1 MVEELAYSI
10 HLGSDKNR
18 TNKAK
23 EIAKNNPSETTSFS
37 NNGIQNSQQ
46 LSKVNKH
53 NLRDYDKK
61 KDDIFIVRGTDNLVY
76 DVQQVYLQEF
86 EQSRIDYNNKQK
98 RDDRKINNYFK
109 HISDSDLWDLACE
122 FIVELGDMDFW
133 QDKDNNYRI
142 KMTDVYNEQ
151 VNDLMKIVPAFKV
164 ANAVIHFDEVSPHLH
179 IVGVPVSDNNKRG
192 MKKQVAKSKIFT
204 KQSLTE
210 LQDKMRNCCIK
221 SYNKFYEKES
231 TLKHKQKGRNIDV
244 KPKDMGDYKIFKKQ
258 YSQNR
263 KKVEK
268 ATENID
274 VIDNSS
280 KEVYKILN
288 NLKPTRLNKNNST
301 ISNENVEIIKN
312 YIEDVTSTN
321 KSIRGINGVNNF
333 IDNFEKQYHN
343 ISVEN
348 SSLNYQIEQ
357 KDKEIQNL
365 ERDIFSKDKTINN
378 LQAENTTLKG
388 QLKKFK
394 DFWYSIM
401 NHFHTRVC
409 FDKDENY
416 KIVSDDLYKI
426 DIFSDDEMKIATNIN
441 RKVMTQEDLEIK
453 KNTRNKNDDIRF

>member
-76 DVQQVYLQEF
+76 DIQQVYLQEF

-133 QDKDNNYRI
+133 QDKDNNYRM

-221 SYNKFYEKES
+221 SYNKFYEKEAS
-231 TLKHKQKGRNIDV
+231 LKHKQKGRNIDV
-244 KPKDMGDYKIFKKQ
+244 QPKDMGDYKIFKKQ

-268 ATENID
+268 ANENID

-312 YIEDVTSTN
+312 YIKDVTTTN

-348 SSLNYQIEQ
+348 SSLNYQIEL
-357 KDKEIQNL
+357 KDNEIDRLN
-365 ERDIFSKDKTINN
+365 RDISKKDKTIETLSYNV
-378 LQAENTTLKG
+378 ESLKG
-388 QLKKFK
+388 QLQKFK
-394 DFWYSIM
+394 NFWHKIM
-401 NHFHTRVC
+401 KHFHNRVC

-416 KIVSDDLYKI
+416 KIVSDDLYKNG
-426 DIFSDDEMKIATNIN
+426 IFSDDEMEIATNIN
-441 RKVMTQEDLEIK
+441 RKVMTQEDLETK
-453 KNTRNKNDDIRF
+453 KYTRNKNDAR